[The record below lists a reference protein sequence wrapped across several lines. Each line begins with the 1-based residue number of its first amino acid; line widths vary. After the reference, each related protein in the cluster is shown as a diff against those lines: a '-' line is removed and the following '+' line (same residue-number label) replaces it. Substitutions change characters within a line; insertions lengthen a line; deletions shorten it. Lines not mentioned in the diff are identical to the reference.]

1 MPSSPLPPPLEP
13 NFDLAAYRQFMC
25 AETQLYREDYIRDRV
40 QLQGQEHYQAALQKG
55 SVVVVFVHHGS
66 WLLMNGALHHLC
78 GGAPITS
85 IASRRNLEF
94 VSIHGPNH
102 LFANW
107 PRQIGAAH
115 GCAGGACCH

>member
-66 WLLMNGALHHLC
+66 WLLMNGALHVYDVVLQAATVVVTQAGVHQ
-78 GGAPITS
+78 G
-85 IASRRNLEF
+85 F
-94 VSIHGPNH
+94 VQLPHR
-102 LFANW
+102 W
-107 PRQIGAAH
+107 K
-115 GCAGGACCH
+115 